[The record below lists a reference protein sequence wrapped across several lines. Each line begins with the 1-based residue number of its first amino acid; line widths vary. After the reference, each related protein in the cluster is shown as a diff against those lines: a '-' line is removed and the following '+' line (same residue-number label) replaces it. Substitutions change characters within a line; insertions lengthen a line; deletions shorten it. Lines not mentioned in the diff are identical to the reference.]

1 MTRNYDVFIV
11 PHRCVFIQTQLVD
24 ASIVGSRAKLIVER
38 LVPCRHTDDVTL
50 VMHFSTRRSQRSR
63 FTLCLRDGIPSFPLQ
78 KLRTRKASLVKKKKK
93 YREIFSRRTKV
104 EMEIREEFIFYDE
117 IDENYFPRVAI

>member
-1 MTRNYDVFIV
+1 M
-11 PHRCVFIQTQLVD
+11 
-24 ASIVGSRAKLIVER
+24 
-38 LVPCRHTDDVTL
+38 
-50 VMHFSTRRSQRSR
+50 
-63 FTLCLRDGIPSFPLQ
+63 
-78 KLRTRKASLVKKKKK
+78 ASLPFLFRNFARERHRLWKKKKK

>member
-11 PHRCVFIQTQLVD
+11 PHRCVFIQTRLVD

-50 VMHFSTRRSQRSR
+50 VMHFSTRRSQR

-93 YREIFSRRTKV
+93 YREIFLRRTKV
-104 EMEIREEFIFYDE
+104 EMEIRGEFIFYDE
-117 IDENYFPRVAI
+117 IDENYFPRVTI